1 MWEIGIDIV
10 EVQRFNEQRF
20 NELDYPNHR
29 NFYERTFTPQEIDYC
44 LSFKQPAQHFAATFA
59 GKEAVYKALSRHVN
73 VKLREIEIVRNGG
86 VPEVRLLTNE
96 NVEKT
101 VRRPE
106 IKVSLSH
113 TSSYAVAFALAVFK
127 EL

>member
-1 MWEIGIDIV
+1 MWEIGVDIV
-10 EVQRFNEQRF
+10 EVQRF

-96 NVEKT
+96 NVNLEET

-127 EL
+127 EP